1 MQEFLT
7 PHGFRSAVMKADQ
20 VAPDKREAWVAIQVA
35 QGVDVLI
42 CHPWLVQTW
51 LDLIDFLTIVWFE
64 TDYEQAAEEA
74 ASLSGSWRMWG

>member
-64 TDYEQAAEEA
+64 TDYPQAAEEA